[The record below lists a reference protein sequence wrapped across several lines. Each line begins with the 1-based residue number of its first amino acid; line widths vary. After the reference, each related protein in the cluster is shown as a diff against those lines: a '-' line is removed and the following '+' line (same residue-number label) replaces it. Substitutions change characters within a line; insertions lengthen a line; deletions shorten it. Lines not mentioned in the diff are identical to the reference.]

1 MALITVSDTVT
12 HSNTVKIIQC
22 VMIIL
27 NGYLI
32 AKYYV
37 VLSCHS
43 RCSKLLPPPFI
54 KHHKVA
60 MFIRN
65 VLHSHGKNH
74 LNLYKIEMVVY
85 DRN

>member
-1 MALITVSDTVT
+1 MLFYPATADAQS
-12 HSNTVKIIQC
+12 
-22 VMIIL
+22 
-27 NGYLI
+27 
-32 AKYYV
+32 YY
-37 VLSCHS
+37 
-43 RCSKLLPPPFI
+43 PPFI

-85 DRN
+85 DRNVGKYVFNTNLNWIVRRS